1 MHFTNFPHSSGIYPR
16 YQHGDFNTNSESY
29 YKYLASLNE
38 QLDNFVKLLEKLDKR
53 ELNVEDTNTVDL
65 TKLGEWK
72 HGLNPEDNIEQVIK
86 LKADVLLSSNIDY
99 TQLLSMGRQP
109 QVRELTNAIKALPD
123 GLYSKD
129 LEAVMKELDGKIADL
144 NERVDNIDPDG
155 TLVTVDVD
163 TEQITSK
170 VPVEY
175 RNINV
180 AINSVDPTKFNIA
193 LITDLHLYPE
203 NNFVQKYNNF
213 RVLKQFKRL
222 ENVCDVAVHNGD
234 NVDSNSGSI
243 GDGLDTQ
250 LPSDVK
256 YSAQKNM
263 LRFANTALRYGK
275 TPKIGVVGNHDKG
288 GVPYNWTPGHGSQMV
303 LSKAEIE
310 KTMGSKLYG
319 GIRFPDKKI
328 AMFYL
333 YTDDFSE
340 KTDSNGNFQETDHIY
355 QGGAISSA
363 QLLALSQFMNTVKT
377 DEHFIL
383 VGHRPIV
390 ANTGEK
396 TMLNGAIT
404 EQLLS
409 AFVDGTDFTI
419 PANTLAGID
428 NVNNPEI
435 KFNNAT
441 RGKGNMVGYFCGHLH
456 TETDFPITTE
466 AKYKMISFINAFGK
480 KDPWQKGTDKEGS
493 FYGIEV
499 DTTARKVI
507 CRGVGNGTDFVNYT
521 Y

>member
-1 MHFTNFPHSSGIYPR
+1 MNFTNFPHSSGIYPR

-29 YKYLASLNE
+29 YKYLAALNE

-53 ELNVEDTNTVDL
+53 ELEVEDTNTVDL

-72 HGLNPEDNIEQVIK
+72 HGLNPDDNIEQVIK
-86 LKADVLLSSNIDY
+86 LKADVLLSSNIEY
-99 TQLLSMGRQP
+99 TQLLSMGYQP

-129 LEAVMKELDGKIADL
+129 LESVMKELDGKIVEL
-144 NERVDNIDPDG
+144 NKRVDNIDPDG
-155 TLVTVDVD
+155 TIIRVDVD

-180 AINSVDPTKFNIA
+180 AVNSVNNTKFNIA

-203 NNFVQKYNNF
+203 NNFVQKYNNY
-213 RVLKQFKRL
+213 RVLKQFNRL
-222 ENVCDVAVHNGD
+222 VRRCDVAVHNGD

-243 GDGLDTQ
+243 GEGLDTQ
-250 LPSDVK
+250 KPSEVK
-256 YSAQKNM
+256 YAAQKNM

-275 TPKIGVVGNHDKG
+275 TPKVGVVGNHDKG

-319 GIRFPDKKI
+319 SLRFPSKKI

-363 QLLALSQFMNTVKT
+363 QLLALSQFMNTIKS

-383 VGHRPIV
+383 LAHRPIT
-390 ANTGEK
+390 AETGIK
-396 TMLNGAIT
+396 TMLNGVNVEEA
-404 EQLLS
+404 LN
-409 AFVDGTDFTI
+409 AFIDGTDYTI
-419 PANTLAGID
+419 PANSLVGID
-428 NVNNPEI
+428 NTSNPTI
-435 KFNNAT
+435 KFNNAS
-441 RGKGNMVGYFCGHLH
+441 RGKGNMVGVFVGHVH
-456 TETDFPITTE
+456 SEIDYPITETR
-466 AKYKMISFINAFGK
+466 KYKMISFINAFGK